1 MKKEIQNITKRI
13 TERSRKSRD
22 QYLENLE
29 NTRAKHPPVSN
40 LSCGNFAHAI
50 AGCNTNDKTIF
61 KKEKHINLA
70 IINSYNDMLSAHKT
84 YESYPAI
91 IREVANLNNAT
102 AQVAAGVPAMCDGVT
117 QGQPGMEM
125 SLISRDIIALSTV
138 IGLSHN
144 MFNGA
149 AYLGI
154 CDKIVPGMLIGA
166 LKFGYLPSIFIP
178 GGPMST
184 GISNDEKAKIR
195 KDFALSKIGKSDLLK
210 GEMDAYHSKGTC
222 TFYGTANS
230 NQMLMEFMGLHLPGS
245 SFVNPE
251 SDLRR
256 SLTENS
262 IKQLLKNIHNNENTL
277 ADIINEKSIVNGI
290 IGLLSSGGST
300 NLVMHVTAIAAAA
313 GIKITLED
321 FSDLSSLIPLLCKVY
336 PNGKADI
343 NDFHENGG
351 IQFLINELLANGS

>member
-1 MKKEIQNITKRI
+1 MNKVVKEV
-13 TERSRKSRD
+13 TERIIERSEQTRST
-22 QYLENLE
+22 YLERTKKNFDSSVKR
-29 NTRAKHPPVSN
+29 NK
-40 LSCGNFAHAI
+40 LSCGNLAHGFASCGSH
-50 AGCNTNDKTIF
+50 DKQS
-61 KKEKHINLA
+61 LA
-70 IINSYNDMLSAHKT
+70 DGREPNIGLTTAYNDMLSAHKT
-84 YESYPAI
+84 YEDYPKEL
-91 IREVANLNNAT
+91 RTYANEFKAT
-102 AQVAAGVPAMCDGVT
+102 LQVAGGTPAMCDGVT

-222 TFYGTANS
+222 TFTVLLI
-230 NQMLMEFMGLHLPGS
+230 Q
-245 SFVNPE
+245 
-251 SDLRR
+251 
-256 SLTENS
+256 
-262 IKQLLKNIHNNENTL
+262 IK
-277 ADIINEKSIVNGI
+277 
-290 IGLLSSGGST
+290 
-300 NLVMHVTAIAAAA
+300 
-313 GIKITLED
+313 
-321 FSDLSSLIPLLCKVY
+321 C
-336 PNGKADI
+336 
-343 NDFHENGG
+343 
-351 IQFLINELLANGS
+351 